1 MENITKP
8 PVGKF
13 DGVYTLENSST
24 VYRIAKVTSENKGS
38 LKRLLHES
46 HHSIIDSAN
55 DGEYLLENPN
65 NPNTYEIIGQDSF
78 NTFSKMS
85 HEQAKKLLNGGLC

>member
-1 MENITKP
+1 MTKP

-46 HHSIIDSAN
+46 
-55 DGEYLLENPN
+55 P
-65 NPNTYEIIGQDSF
+65 
-78 NTFSKMS
+78 
-85 HEQAKKLLNGGLC
+85 